1 MKSTYVKQLVII
13 SAFFVNYTYGSC
25 GSCSVKAAPEKLTQK
40 ISAVNTL
47 VTSVPQDGNIDGL
60 VITSCGKCQRWTKG
74 RRCNIA
80 VKIADKTYSVKGSDV
95 HNHGDAHGSEGL
107 CSAVR
112 VARAKG
118 KMKDDVFNADSFVL
132 IGN

>member
-13 SAFFVNYTYGSC
+13 SAFFVNYTYGGC
-25 GSCSVKAAPEKLTQK
+25 GSCSVNAAPEKLTQK

-60 VITSCGKCQRWTKG
+60 VITSCGKCQRWTRARG
-74 RRCNIA
+74 CNLA
-80 VKIADKTYSVKGSDV
+80 VKIDNKTYSVKGANV
-95 HNHGDAHGSEGL
+95 HDHGDAHSGEGL
-107 CSAVR
+107 CSSVR